1 MSTHDESSHDY
12 SDIYVPCDTEDLKLI
27 WDGNYAKILGLLVEV
42 QRYLRR
48 VGLLQAWI
56 RHRAVL
62 VKEKTVV
69 AHLHVIPFVKGQ
81 ILDGEAVASGI
92 AFASDKVQHVD
103 ELHLF
108 NFDAG
113 TVWWDDIVLA
123 L

>member
-1 MSTHDESSHDY
+1 MSTPIESSNDS

-27 WDGNYAKILGLLVEV
+27 WDGNYAKILGLLDEV

-69 AHLHVIPFVKGQ
+69 SHIHVIPFVKGQ
-81 ILDGEAVASGI
+81 ILDGE
-92 AFASDKVQHVD
+92 
-103 ELHLF
+103 LL
-108 NFDAG
+108 AG
-113 TVWWDDIVLA
+113 TVHTP
-123 L
+123 